1 MNKKVLL
8 VDNSNV
14 CLEIEQ
20 ELLRKLP
27 VKVFTAENGRRALD
41 LARKLRPDL
50 IYMGLDLPGMD
61 GAACCIAIKE
71 DPSLAGTQVVLMAPM
86 IEEEIAA
93 CRAAGCDAFLAKPID
108 RREFIAVGRSMLALN
123 ERRAERIPCRA
134 IVNCRVEGNAF
145 CGTLE
150 DIALK
155 GIFVGSHYEVKIGE
169 HLTLKFVLPVSG
181 AGTIETGARVIWIN
195 GEKVRRNWQL
205 PAGFG
210 VEFENLDKKAAVQIS
225 EFIERSIL
233 WSQLPSEWR

>member
-27 VKVFTAENGRRALD
+27 VKVFTAENGRQALD

-61 GAACCIAIKE
+61 GAACCSAIKE
-71 DPSLAGTQVVLMAPM
+71 DPSLGGIQVVLIAPM
-86 IEEEIAA
+86 VEQEIAA

-108 RREFIAVGRSMLALN
+108 RREFIAVGRSLLELDN
-123 ERRAERIPCRA
+123 RREERIPCRA
-134 IVNCRVEGNAF
+134 TVICRSENSVF
-145 CGTLE
+145 YGTIE
-150 DIALK
+150 DIGKK
-155 GIFVGSHYEVKIGE
+155 GMFVGSQSEVKIGE
-169 HLTLKFVLPVSG
+169 HLTLKFMLPVSG
-181 AGTIETGARVIWIN
+181 AENFETGARVIWIN
-195 GEKVRRNWQL
+195 GGRMRRKGEL

-210 VEFENLDKKAAVQIS
+210 VVFDDLGREAAEIIAD
-225 EFIERSIL
+225 FIARSIL
-233 WSQLPSEWR
+233 WQQLPSEW

>member
-8 VDNSNV
+8 ADSSNV

-27 VKVFTAENGRRALD
+27 VKVFTAGNGRQALD
-41 LARKLRPDL
+41 SARKLRPDL
-50 IYMGLDLPGMD
+50 IYMDVDLSGMD
-61 GAACCIAIKE
+61 GAACCRAIKA
-71 DPSLAGTQVVLMAPM
+71 DPTLSMIRVVLMAPPV
-86 IEEEIAA
+86 EQKTEL

-108 RREFIAVGRSMLALN
+108 RREFITVGRSMLALIDQR
-123 ERRAERIPCRA
+123 EERIPCRA
-134 IVNCRVEGNAF
+134 IVTCHVEGNVF

-169 HLTLKFVLPVSG
+169 PLTLKFVLPVSG
-181 AGTIETGARVIWIN
+181 AGSIETVARVVWIN
-195 GEKVRRNWQL
+195 GGKVRRNWQL

-210 VEFENLDKKAAVQIS
+210 VEFENLDERGALQIS

-233 WSQLPSEWR
+233 WSQLPSEW

>member
-8 VDNSNV
+8 ADSSNV

-27 VKVFTAENGRRALD
+27 VKVFTAGNGRQALD
-41 LARKLRPDL
+41 SVRRLRPDL
-50 IYMGLDLPGMD
+50 VYMELDIPVMD
-61 GAACCIAIKE
+61 GGACCRAIKE
-71 DPSLAGTQVVLMAPM
+71 EPSLAMTRVVLMATPVEQKM
-86 IEEEIAA
+86 EL
-93 CRAAGCDAFLAKPID
+93 CRAAGCDAFLARPID
-108 RREFIAVGRSMLALN
+108 RREFIAVGRSMLALID
-123 ERRAERIPCRA
+123 RREERIPCRS
-134 IVNCRVEGNAF
+134 IVTCHMEGNVF

-169 HLTLKFVLPVSG
+169 LLTLKFVLPVSG
-181 AGTIETGARVIWIN
+181 SNSIEARARVVWVN
-195 GEKVRRNWQL
+195 GGRVRRNWQL

-210 VEFENLDKKAAVQIS
+210 VEFENLDEKGTVQIS

-233 WSQLPSEWR
+233 WSQLPSEW